1 DLINLF
7 IHEEWPSSTLLHS
20 DERKNVLSWILSNHF
35 GAAAVDH
42 AYKERTYSVEL
53 NNEFRPYAIADLVGG
68 KSSGQFMESGL
79 TRFLNNQF
87 RWLYSW
93 PDRLDFSPVAID
105 RDHGKI
111 KFFHG
116 RDLTRTTLG
125 QILKLFMMG
134 QRVLIDK
141 NEMNEELEKVLDV
154 FLMENNLKGQ
164 SVNFVTSIQILELGE
179 GWLIHYDGKKLL
191 RNEESQ
197 KFWEHIFKYLNLA
210 EPELSVDKDIFCL
223 WS

>member
-1 DLINLF
+1 
-7 IHEEWPSSTLLHS
+7 
-20 DERKNVLSWILSNHF
+20 
-35 GAAAVDH
+35 
-42 AYKERTYSVEL
+42 
-53 NNEFRPYAIADLVGG
+53 
-68 KSSGQFMESGL
+68 
-79 TRFLNNQF
+79 
-87 RWLYSW
+87 
-93 PDRLDFSPVAID
+93 
-105 RDHGKI
+105 
-111 KFFHG
+111 
-116 RDLTRTTLG
+116 
-125 QILKLFMMG
+125 FMMG

-179 GWLIHYDGKKLL
+179 GRLVLYDGKKLL

-223 WS
+223 WSIRATGPEDLSYI